1 MHLLRSAYNWN
12 SISGKFTNPAA
23 CWFSRDIYHKLSCS
37 RSHSEQTA
45 RIQNK
50 SWLKLMPRAGDG
62 DRVGG
67 RTISCLSPR
76 VTHQNN
82 PDSLIMSGLMC
93 GSLPGTTNNDRTE
106 PGTSFASSLLLF
118 FFVHFC
124 HVCVQKD
131 LCTKRHPQPVQDKQA
146 RTVVRERGKGSRAV
160 VASGFYEFP

>member
-1 MHLLRSAYNWN
+1 MNIIRKLELYPHMHLLRSTYNWN

-23 CWFSRDIYHKLSCS
+23 CWFSRDIYQKLSCS

-106 PGTSFASSLLLF
+106 PGTSFAASLLLSF
-118 FFVHFC
+118 FLFIFAMFVC
-124 HVCVQKD
+124 
-131 LCTKRHPQPVQDKQA
+131 KRIYAQNATRNPCRINRQGQ
-146 RTVVRERGKGSRAV
+146 
-160 VASGFYEFP
+160 